1 MENKPSILVV
11 DDELIVRDSLSDW
24 LAEDG
29 YNVSTVK
36 NGKEAIKSVKETDW
50 DVLLVDLKMP
60 GLSGLD
66 VLSKV
71 KEINPNT
78 PVIIMTAY
86 ATVDTAVEAIK
97 KGAYDYITKPF
108 NPEEITLTL
117 RKIIAHQKLIKE
129 NILLRDELKKRY
141 HLGNIIGKSPKML
154 KVFEF
159 VRMVANTKSNVLI
172 TGESGTGKEVIARAI
187 HETGDRKDG
196 PFIAVSCAA
205 LPDTLLESELF
216 GYEKGAFTGAA
227 NSRKGKIELADKGT
241 LFLDEI
247 GEISTKTQLDLL
259 RFLEERKFR
268 RLGGEKLIEVD
279 VRIITATN
287 RDLELAIKQGIFRSD
302 LYYRLNVVKI
312 HLPPLRERKPDIPL
326 LAHHFLEKYRLE
338 NKKEI
343 EGFSPEAL
351 NLLIEYNWNGN
362 VRELENVI
370 ERATVVSKESL
381 ITPKDLPDN
390 VRKKKTPEFVGV
402 SSLEDIEKHYI
413 KQVLEETNWN
423 IKISAQKLG
432 IARSSLYRKIRKYKI
447 KSQRGKI
454 LM

>member
-1 MENKPSILVV
+1 MKDKPTILVV

-36 NGKEAIKSVKETDW
+36 NGNEALKLVNEKDW

-66 VLSKV
+66 VLLKV

-117 RKIIAHQKLIKE
+117 KKIIAHQKLVKE
-129 NILLRDELKKRY
+129 NILLKDELKKRY
-141 HLGNIIGKSPKML
+141 YLGNIIGKSPKML
-154 KVFEF
+154 KVFEL
-159 VRMVANTKSNVLI
+159 VKMVANTKSNVLI

-187 HETGDRKDG
+187 HETGNRKEQ
-196 PFIAVSCAA
+196 PFIAISCAA

-216 GYEKGAFTGAA
+216 GYEKGAFTGAV
-227 NSRKGKIELADKGT
+227 NSRKGKIEIANKGT

-259 RFLEERKFR
+259 RFLEEREFR
-268 RLGGEKLIEVD
+268 RLGGEKLISVD

-287 RDLELAIKQGIFRSD
+287 KNLELAIKQGIFRSD
-302 LYYRLNVVKI
+302 LYYRLNVVNI
-312 HLPPLRERKPDIPL
+312 HLPPLRERKDDIPL
-326 LAHHFLEKYRLE
+326 LAHHFLEKYTLE
-338 NKKEI
+338 NNKNI
-343 EGFSPEAL
+343 DGFSPEAL
-351 NLLIEYNWNGN
+351 NLLIEYNWHGN

-370 ERATVVSKESL
+370 ERATVVSKENL
-381 ITPKDLPDN
+381 ITPQNLPDN
-390 VRKKKTPEFVGV
+390 IRGKKPPKFAGV
-402 SSLEDIEKHYI
+402 SSLKDMEKHYI
-413 KQVLEETNWN
+413 KQILEETNWN
-423 IKISAQKLG
+423 MKVSAQKLG
-432 IARSSLYRKIRKYKI
+432 IARSSLYRKIKEYKI
-447 KSQRGKI
+447 HTP
-454 LM
+454 

>member
-1 MENKPSILVV
+1 MDNKPSILVV
-11 DDELIVRDSLSDW
+11 DDELIVRDSLTDW

-29 YNVSTVK
+29 YDVSAVK
-36 NGKEAIKSVKETDW
+36 NGKEAIKSIQEKDW
-50 DVLLVDLKMP
+50 DILLVDLKMP

-66 VLSKV
+66 VLSRV
-71 KEINPNT
+71 KEINPEI

-117 RKIIAHQKLIKE
+117 RKIVAHQKLIKE

-141 HLGNIIGKSPKML
+141 HLGNIVGKSPKML
-154 KVFEF
+154 KVFEL
-159 VRMVANTKSNVLI
+159 VKMVANTKSNVLI

-216 GYEKGAFTGAA
+216 GYEKGAFTGAV

-268 RLGGEKLIEVD
+268 RLGGEKLISVD

-326 LAHHFLEKYRLE
+326 LAQHFLEKYKLE
-338 NKKEI
+338 NRKEI
-343 EGFSPEAL
+343 EGFSPETL
-351 NLLIEYNWNGN
+351 NLLIEYNWPGN

-370 ERATVVSKESL
+370 ERATVVSKENL
-381 ITPKDLPDN
+381 ITPKDLPEN
-390 VRKKKTPEFVGV
+390 VKKKKSPEFGRI
-402 SSLEDIEKHYI
+402 SSLKDMEKNYI
-413 KQVLEETNWN
+413 KQILEETNWN
-423 IKISAQKLG
+423 IRLSAQKLG
-432 IARSSLYRKIRKYKI
+432 IARSSLYRKIKEYKI
-447 KSQRGKI
+447 KSP
-454 LM
+454 